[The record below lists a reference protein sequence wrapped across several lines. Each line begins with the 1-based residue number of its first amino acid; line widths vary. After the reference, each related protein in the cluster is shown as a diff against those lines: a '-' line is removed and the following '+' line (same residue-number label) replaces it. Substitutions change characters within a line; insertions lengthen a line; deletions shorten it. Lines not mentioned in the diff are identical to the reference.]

1 MVWRAEINNHR
12 TTILLPQDRIRQRP
26 VTPNLREVLLSYD
39 PLPCLTVLQPVWLV
53 GRLVSHNF
61 LNFHAP
67 IWELVLFTLFYFSFF
82 LMLNIPRKYVSINL
96 NTGPCSTI
104 EKNNRSETSETL
116 TGAGHRSPAYS
127 VKYVWSVWSTKVLF
141 LENLFLHIQ
150 DKK

>member
-12 TTILLPQDRIRQRP
+12 TTTLLPQDRIRQRP

-67 IWELVLFTLFYFSFF
+67 IGELVLFTLFYFSFF
-82 LMLNIPRKYVSINL
+82 
-96 NTGPCSTI
+96 
-104 EKNNRSETSETL
+104 
-116 TGAGHRSPAYS
+116 
-127 VKYVWSVWSTKVLF
+127 F
-141 LENLFLHIQ
+141 
-150 DKK
+150 